1 MKTFNNTSGNTNLNT
16 NTNKRDMSNPQ
27 NMPTDPNANPGQV
40 QEQTNTAA
48 HMQQQHQEID
58 NGYQESM
65 SKEWGLI
72 EQIGN
77 RGMYKE
83 VLKNRKALFNAS
95 AEYRIQFYRTVLDGR
110 LAALQEK
117 TTTGLMMIEAHYRE
131 QVSDFIGEKMISL
144 KSKIQEKRERLFEMM
159 KGQHDYIK
167 TLEGYPE
174 LQATY
179 KNSILN
185 EAEGSMQFLEG
196 LAIRFEKVLM
206 DKISENRRK

>member
-1 MKTFNNTSGNTNLNT
+1 MKTTNNNPMNTNSNLNT
-16 NTNKRDMSNPQ
+16 NDMSNPQ
-27 NMPTDPNANPGQV
+27 NMPTDPNSNPGQV

-48 HMQQQHQEID
+48 SMQKQHQDVD
-58 NGYQESM
+58 NGYQEAM
-65 SKEWGLI
+65 GKEWGLV

-77 RGMYKE
+77 RSMYKE
-83 VLKNRKALFNAS
+83 VVKNRKALFNAS

-144 KSKIQEKRERLFEMM
+144 KAKIQDKRERLFEMM

-167 TLEGYPE
+167 NLEGYPD

-185 EAEGSMQFLEG
+185 EAEGSMKFLEG
-196 LAIRFEKVLM
+196 LAVRFEKVLM
-206 DKISENRRK
+206 DKISGHNK